1 MRHTFTQKLQRALSM
16 KLPTARNV
24 NNTIHV
30 SDLLGC
36 VRDLYW
42 RLTGVP
48 ETNPADDLSQHNF
61 DIGNWVEAGL
71 REAGFRRMHFDGI
84 HYIDQN
90 MLVTMQAHG
99 FGIVG
104 HVDVYMIDLERDQP
118 IAVEVK
124 TKHGYGAT
132 TLVEKREPQIEHV
145 IQLGLY
151 LMMLRE
157 SGRNAIGKLVY
168 VLLSDRE
175 WGVKATFNVHV
186 DQQNRLHV
194 TAYEDN
200 MGNQQPLGISAN
212 LNDTLNKLPVLK
224 TALETGVAPPPTYQ
238 YNYPLTPEVLAATTK
253 TDLMRAIRGEK
264 TLGPWQPRYSRYRDL
279 IIKTDN
285 VRLTYTPAEISLLK
299 AELAKRPA
307 RSRKVAKATGAEA
320 TIANLNEEIEE

>member
-132 TLVEKREPQIEHV
+132 ALVEKREPQIEHV

-175 WGVKATFNVHV
+175 WGVKATFSVHV
-186 DQQNRLHV
+186 DQQNRAHV

-200 MGNQQPLGISAN
+200 MGNQQQLSMLVN
-212 LNDTLNKLPVLK
+212 LNETLDKLKALK

-307 RSRKVAKATGAEA
+307 RARKVAKATGAEA

>member
-1 MRHTFTQKLQRALSM
+1 MQHTFTQKLQRALNM
-16 KLPTARNV
+16 KLPSARNV

-90 MLVTMQAHG
+90 MLVAAQLRG
-99 FGIVG
+99 FGVVG
-104 HVDVYMIDLERDQP
+104 HVDVYMIDLERNQP

-132 TLVEKREPQIEHV
+132 MLMDKREPQLEHV
-145 IQLGLY
+145 VQLGLY
-151 LMMLRE
+151 LMMLRD

-175 WGVKATFNVHV
+175 WGAKATFSVHI
-186 DQQNRLHV
+186 DQQNHVHV

-200 MGNQQPLGISAN
+200 MGNQQQLSMLVN
-212 LNDTLNKLPVLK
+212 LNETLDKLDVLK
-224 TALETGVAPPPTYQ
+224 KALDASVAPPPTYE
-238 YNYPLTPEVLAATTK
+238 YNYPLTPEVLAAATK

-279 IIKTDN
+279 IIQTDN
-285 VRLTYTPAEISLLK
+285 VRLKYTPAEITLLK
-299 AELAKRPA
+299 KELAKRPT

-320 TIANLNEEIEE
+320 TLATLNEDTEE